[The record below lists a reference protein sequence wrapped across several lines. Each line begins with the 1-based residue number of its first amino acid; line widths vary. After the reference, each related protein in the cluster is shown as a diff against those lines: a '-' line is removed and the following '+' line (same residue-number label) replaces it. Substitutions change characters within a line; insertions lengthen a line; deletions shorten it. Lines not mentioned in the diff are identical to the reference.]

1 MSLTHWDWFLNVLYV
16 FMSVFSWISIR
27 CYQVWVTGVLVV
39 WILEPLG
46 YEIDVLRRLAALRVL
61 RLGRLAR
68 AVRIMPMFHES
79 PGNWRW
85 RWIQHQKISHT
96 QLQNT
101 SICMRITYDNHVR
114 MLHLPSEL
122 QRPEGKWC
130 QIEKF
135 AKRMSPWWLL
145 NVFQKLAILTS
156 LVALPILTIF
166 LRQRDLGEN
175 PCNEALDAC
184 EWSSWMYTTSFL
196 VLCASTASTFNRIVE
211 YHFFW
216 VCHSS
221 RHSLGD
227 HWSGA
232 FYVCRGGHGDHH
244 KIWTFWRWRSCTKTL
259 WIVILLNVHTFS
271 VHDLWQLGILCK
283 AGRKKIL
290 DSILSWSKMN

>member
-114 MLHLPSEL
+114 MLPHYGTCIL
-122 QRPEGKWC
+122 Q
-130 QIEKF
+130 
-135 AKRMSPWWLL
+135 
-145 NVFQKLAILTS
+145 
-156 LVALPILTIF
+156 PIC
-166 LRQRDLGEN
+166 LR
-175 PCNEALDAC
+175 
-184 EWSSWMYTTSFL
+184 S
-196 VLCASTASTFNRIVE
+196 
-211 YHFFW
+211 
-216 VCHSS
+216 
-221 RHSLGD
+221 
-227 HWSGA
+227 
-232 FYVCRGGHGDHH
+232 CRGRKENDVRSKSLPRAWVPDVFVWKIGDSH
-244 KIWTFWRWRSCTKTL
+244 
-259 WIVILLNVHTFS
+259 
-271 VHDLWQLGILCK
+271 
-283 AGRKKIL
+283 
-290 DSILSWSKMN
+290 